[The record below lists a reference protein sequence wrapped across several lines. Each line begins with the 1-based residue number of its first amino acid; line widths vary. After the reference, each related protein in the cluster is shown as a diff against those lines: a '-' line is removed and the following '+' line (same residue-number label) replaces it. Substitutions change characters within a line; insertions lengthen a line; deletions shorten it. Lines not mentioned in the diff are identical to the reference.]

1 MAKDL
6 REDCFIRGMEG
17 ITLLFS
23 YIIYFLIVVISK
35 FSAVSKNPFVHPALQ
50 RLRIIKCLISLFSSD
65 IQLNLNYCLIFALF
79 NDNLV
84 LPTILSELEVSAH
97 FPVRQKVTFAI
108 INYINIHLEM

>member
-50 RLRIIKCLISLFSSD
+50 RLRIIKCLSYFT
-65 IQLNLNYCLIFALF
+65 IFIRYSTELK
-79 NDNLV
+79 L
-84 LPTILSELEVSAH
+84 LPDFCAV
-97 FPVRQKVTFAI
+97 
-108 INYINIHLEM
+108 